1 MSHYQINPE
10 GEQTVILQLTTLLD
24 PTENQGILE
33 KCIAQLDENRLFWV
47 VDMSAMSFVNSTG
60 LNFLI
65 SLLTR
70 TRTRGGEVVLAGL
83 SDRIKQVLVLTRLQ
97 TMFIACNSQA
107 EALEFLS
114 QSQKSS

>member
-1 MSHYQINPE
+1 MSSYQISLN
-10 GEQTVILQLTTLLD
+10 GEQAVVLQLFSLLD
-24 PTENQGILE
+24 PTENQKILE
-33 KCIAQLDENRLFWV
+33 QCIAQLDTNRLFWV
-47 VDMSAMSFVNSTG
+47 VDLSALSFVNSTG

-70 TRTRGGEVVLAGL
+70 TRTRGGEVVLVGL

-97 TMFIACNSQA
+97 TMFIACNSQE

>member
-1 MSHYQINPE
+1 MSAFTISPN
-10 GEQTVILQLTTLLD
+10 GENAAVLHLTSLVD
-24 PTENQGILE
+24 PTENQAILQH
-33 KCIAQLDENRLFWV
+33 CIEQLDAQRLFWV

-97 TMFIACNSQA
+97 TMFIACASVD

-114 QSQKSS
+114 HSQKSS